1 MCPGEIIRTPTMLR
15 VVSGARFLSNWNSKV
30 VKKNS
35 DHLTILTLC
44 PFIQVLKLFPAP
56 FIESEVFSS
65 DLRTHLK
72 IIQWLR
78 WERWWVFCPINSPL
92 CRCARSTSRQFQRRW
107 SKILATNTLFRPR
120 QVKVWSVDVLI
131 LNLHPGH
138 TCTYDNDGSVCFA
151 VPPPDS
157 DVSVLLIG
165 RTRLIS
171 HCRTVLTSNASK
183 WESHVIKLFS
193 GRDCCRLWG
202 VVPM

>member
-35 DHLTILTLC
+35 DPLSIYSGVEII
-44 PFIQVLKLFPAP
+44 PGAIYRIRSFFKRLKDAFKDNPV
-56 FIESEVFSS
+56 IKV
-65 DLRTHLK
+65 
-72 IIQWLR
+72 
-78 WERWWVFCPINSPL
+78 RWWVFCQINSTL

-120 QVKVWSVDVLI
+120 QVNLKRWWNDII

-171 HCRTVLTSNASK
+171 HFRAVLNSNASK
-183 WESHVIKLFS
+183 
-193 GRDCCRLWG
+193 
-202 VVPM
+202 